1 MCDINSMLTSQ
12 EWHVTDLQACPLPWA
27 TPGKAVRL
35 LDRIGVSTHLSD
47 DAHVDTFRARP
58 TFNLGSVASDRDP
71 AVIEI
76 EQLRYVRIGTRN
88 LPAATD
94 FAQRI
99 LGLQLIEKTDEQA
112 IFRSDFRDHTLVYQV
127 GDPSQQSV
135 GLEVRTQVA
144 LERAVATLAANGI
157 TATAADARALARRKA
172 RAMASFRDRSGNTF
186 ELVVRPE
193 TSGWRYF
200 PSRDAGVTGLA
211 AVALRTISNGADEAL
226 WTTLFN
232 GRVSDWVGD
241 AAFIR
246 FDNAHHRLALH
257 PSNRAGVLAIEYGVE
272 GMNQIMQAMYFLRS
286 AQVKI
291 VHGPGRRPTSDQL
304 FLTFVGPDDILFSYV
319 AEGARIADDGAHR
332 PRQFAR
338 KRLSF
343 CAWGSESTVPEFAV
357 SED

>member
-1 MCDINSMLTSQ
+1 
-12 EWHVTDLQACPLPWA
+12 
-27 TPGKAVRL
+27 
-35 LDRIGVSTHLSD
+35 
-47 DAHVDTFRARP
+47 
-58 TFNLGSVASDRDP
+58 
-71 AVIEI
+71 VIEI
-76 EQLRYVRIGTRN
+76 EQLRYVRLGTRN
-88 LPAATD
+88 LPAAID

-112 IFRSDFRDHTLVYQV
+112 TFRSDFRDHTLAYEV

-135 GLEVRTQVA
+135 GLELRTQAA
-144 LERAVATLAANGI
+144 LDAAVAALAANGI
-157 TATAADARALARRKA
+157 TASPANAHALARRKA

-200 PSRDAGVTGLA
+200 PSRDAGITGLA
-211 AVALRTISNGADEAL
+211 AVALRTTSNGADEAL

-246 FDNAHHRLALH
+246 FDDAHHRLALH
-257 PSNRAGVLAIEYGVE
+257 PSNRAGVLAVEYAVE
-272 GMNQIMQAMYFLRS
+272 SINQIMQAMYFLQS

-291 VHGPGRRPTSDQL
+291 VHGPGRRPTSDQI
-304 FLTFVGPDDILFSYV
+304 FLTFAGPDDMLFSYV
-319 AEGARIADDGAHR
+319 AAGARITGNGTHR

-343 CAWGSESTVPEFAV
+343 CAWGSESTIPEFAV
-357 SED
+357 RDD

>member
-1 MCDINSMLTSQ
+1 M
-12 EWHVTDLQACPLPWA
+12 
-27 TPGKAVRL
+27 
-35 LDRIGVSTHLSD
+35 
-47 DAHVDTFRARP
+47 
-58 TFNLGSVASDRDP
+58 
-71 AVIEI
+71 IEI
-76 EQLRYVRIGTRN
+76 ERLRYVRLCTRN
-88 LPAATD
+88 LPVAIY

-99 LGLQLIEKTDEQA
+99 LGLQLIEKSDEQA
-112 IFRSDFRDHTLVYQV
+112 TFRSDFRDHTLVYEV

-135 GLEVRTQVA
+135 GVEVRTQDV
-144 LERAVATLAANGI
+144 LDRAVAVLAANGI
-157 TATAADARALARRKA
+157 TATAANADALARRKA

-200 PSRDAGVTGLA
+200 PSRDAGITGLA
-211 AVALRTISNGADEAL
+211 AAALRTTSSGADEAL

-246 FDNAHHRLALH
+246 FDDAHHRLALH
-257 PSNRAGVLAIEYGVE
+257 PSNRGGVLAVEYAVE
-272 GMNQIMQAMYFLRS
+272 GLNQIMQAMYFLQS

-291 VHGPGRRPTSDQL
+291 VHGPGRRPTSDQI
-304 FLTFVGPDDILFSYV
+304 FLTFAGPEDMLFSYV
-319 AEGARIADDGAHR
+319 AEGTRITENGAHR

-343 CAWGSESTVPEFAV
+343 CAWGSESTVPEFSA

>member
-1 MCDINSMLTSQ
+1 VTHAKIPI
-12 EWHVTDLQACPLPWA
+12 EW
-27 TPGKAVRL
+27 R
-35 LDRIGVSTHLSD
+35 
-47 DAHVDTFRARP
+47 
-58 TFNLGSVASDRDP
+58 
-71 AVIEI
+71 VIEI
-76 EQLRYVRIGTRN
+76 EQLRYVRLGTRN
-88 LPAATD
+88 LPAAID

-112 IFRSDFRDHTLVYQV
+112 MFRSDFRDHTLVYEA
-127 GDPSQQSV
+127 GDPSQQSI
-135 GLEVRTQVA
+135 GLELRTHAA
-144 LERAVATLAANGI
+144 LEHALAALAAHGI
-157 TATAADARALARRKA
+157 TATAGDASALRQRKA

-211 AVALRTISNGADEAL
+211 AVALRTTANGADEAL

-257 PSNRAGVLAIEYGVE
+257 PSGRAGVLAIEYAVE
-272 GMNQIMQAMYFLRS
+272 GLNQVMQAMYFLQS

-291 VHGPGRRPTSDQL
+291 MHGPGRRPTSEQI
-304 FLTFVGPDDILFSYV
+304 FLTFAGPDDMLFSYV
-319 AEGARIADDGAHR
+319 AEGATITDQDAHR
-332 PRQFAR
+332 PRQFAS
-338 KRLSF
+338 KRASF
-343 CAWGSESTVPEFAV
+343 CAWGSESTVPEFAA